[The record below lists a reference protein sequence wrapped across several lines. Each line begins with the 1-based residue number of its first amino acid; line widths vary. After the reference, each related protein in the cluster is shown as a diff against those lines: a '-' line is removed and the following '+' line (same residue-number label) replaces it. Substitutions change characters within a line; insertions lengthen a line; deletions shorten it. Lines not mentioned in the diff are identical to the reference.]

1 MNSDPN
7 ALTQD
12 GDSVPI
18 AVADV
23 PAQIGPYK
31 VLELLGQGGM
41 GRVYLAENPLV
52 KRQVA
57 LKLMLAERYQSEM
70 LARFHQ
76 EMEVLAQLEHPGIAR
91 LFEAGEVHVAGQE
104 QPWYAM
110 EFVNGV
116 PLDAYVKRESLS
128 VRQIFALVS
137 QVARAMHYAHQ
148 RGVIHRDLKPA
159 NILVTQDGVPKILDF
174 GIARFTRSGQA
185 DDIRVQ
191 TRVGQILGTLAY
203 MSPEQLSNSGLVD
216 VRADVY
222 ALGIIL
228 YELLSGELPVQMRT
242 TDLLELIKE
251 LTEAKRRSIVSF
263 NKSYRGEVELIV
275 ETASARERDQ
285 RYESAA
291 AFAED
296 MDRYLQYR
304 PLLASKPS
312 ALYVIHKFVRRNRL
326 LTAAIIVALGSLMGA
341 TMYSLRAAEQAR
353 AALQQ
358 AEVRAAQLSRVNAF
372 VADMLSKTD
381 PVLANGKELTMREV
395 LESSVSAFDNLPNDI
410 AIRAA
415 VSNLLSQAFNNIGN
429 HEKGLQIAD
438 RMLQAM
444 PPDQT
449 LSVEALSI
457 ARSKIVS
464 LNELGRFPEAL
475 ALTDQLIASA
485 KTRYPADSMV
495 VVKLRAERLVT
506 LVYMGKLKESM
517 ELGEELLQKYSA
529 QLAQEDEYALP
540 TLRRNVAIVM
550 RQNGRLAEALAIHQQ
565 SWDDAVKAGKDMN
578 PKSLFDLHSLA
589 MVQGRMGD
597 HEKALATFRDAAQRR
612 TKVLG
617 NENPSTLASEASAL
631 AMLDLLNRSEGSLDS
646 AKEICARHVKVLGP
660 AHPST
665 LGCENNYANLLKD
678 AGEFAQAEAQL
689 LATIARASVQTNVQA
704 SSAPV
709 VFRLRSALGLT
720 RYEMGKY
727 RQAQLD
733 FAELLKDAK
742 AVMPDK
748 DPTLGDFYNNA
759 ADVDLKLNDHAA
771 AKAHLQAAIA
781 VYSGSL
787 GPEHK
792 DTLEATQ
799 RLKALD

>member
-12 GDSVPI
+12 GNSQSSFI
-18 AVADV
+18 ADV
-23 PAQIGPYK
+23 PAQIGPYR
-31 VLELLGQGGM
+31 VIELLGQGGM
-41 GRVYLAENPLV
+41 GRVYLAENPMV

-57 LKLMLAERYQSEM
+57 LKLMLSERYQGES

-76 EMEVLAQLEHPGIAR
+76 EMEVLAQLEHSGIAR
-91 LFEAGEVHVAGQE
+91 LFEAGEVVVGGQE

-116 PLDAYVKRESLS
+116 PLDEYVKRENLS

-137 QVARAMHYAHQ
+137 QIARAMHYAHQ

-185 DDIRVQ
+185 EDARVQ
-191 TRVGQILGTLAY
+191 TQVGQILGTLAY

-222 ALGIIL
+222 ALGVIL

-251 LTEAKRRSIVSF
+251 LTEAKRRPITSF

-296 MDRYLQYR
+296 MERYLQHR

-312 ALYVIHKFVRRNRL
+312 VFYVINKFVRRNRL
-326 LTAAIIVALGSLMGA
+326 LTAAIAIALSSLVGA
-341 TMYSLRAAEQAR
+341 TLYSLRAAEQAR
-353 AALQQ
+353 TALQQ

-395 LESSVSAFDNLPNDI
+395 LESSVAAFDNLPNDT

-415 VSNLLSQAFNNIGN
+415 VSNLLAQAFNNIGKF
-429 HEKGLQIAD
+429 ERGLEIAD
-438 RMLQAM
+438 RMLKAM
-444 PPDQT
+444 PPEQAF
-449 LSVEALSI
+449 SVEALTI
-457 ARSKIVS
+457 ARSKIIS

-475 ALTDQLIASA
+475 TLTDQLIDAA
-485 KTRYPADSMV
+485 KTRYPHDSMT
-495 VVKLRAERLVT
+495 VVKLRAEKLVT
-506 LVYMGKLKESM
+506 LAYMGKLKEGM
-517 ELGEELLQKYSA
+517 ELGEELLQKYST
-529 QLAQEDEYALP
+529 QLALEDEYALP
-540 TLRRNVAIVM
+540 TLRRNVAILM

-565 SWDDAVKAGKDMN
+565 SWDDAVKAGKDTN
-578 PKSLFDLHSLA
+578 PKSLFDLHSLG

-597 HEKALATFRDAAQRR
+597 HEKALASFREAAQRR

-631 AMLDLLNRSEGSLDS
+631 SMLDLLNRSEGSLDS

-665 LGCENNYANLLKD
+665 LGCENNYANLLRD
-678 AGEFAQAEAQL
+678 AGQLAQAEIQL
-689 LATIARASVQTNVQA
+689 LETIKRASVQTNLQA

-709 VFRLRSALGLT
+709 VFRLRNALGLT
-720 RYEMGKY
+720 RSEMGDY
-727 RQAQLD
+727 RQAKQD
-733 FAELLKDAK
+733 FSNLINDAK
-742 AVMPDK
+742 PVMPEK
-748 DPTLGDFYNNA
+748 DPTLADFYHNA
-759 ADVDLKLNDHAA
+759 ADIDLKLNDSSS
-771 AKAHLQAAIA
+771 AKANLQAAITI
-781 VYSGSL
+781 YSASL
-787 GPEHK
+787 GADHK
-792 DTLEATQ
+792 DTLAAK
-799 RLKALD
+799 RKLDSLK